1 MDEHCA
7 EIVQKPEGFD
17 EFRHE
22 YKYLLSENAL
32 KMFEGRIKGIMKRDM
47 HTGEDGRYMIRSIYF
62 DDMYYSC
69 YRENEDG
76 TDIKEKFRIRAYNA
90 DDSFISL
97 ELKRKEHGK
106 TQKLSEV
113 IDKELYDLLV
123 FDKPVKSYS
132 KAGQLAKTLIMQKKT
147 RLMKPKI
154 IVQYER
160 EPFIYERG
168 NVRVTFDRFISS
180 SPYIG
185 RMFEKDAFC
194 LPSLPEGIHLLE
206 VKWDE
211 FLPEEIRTALENSR
225 LQSTAFSKYYLGM
238 KMTGNTYRFG
248 TPGITA
254 G

>member
-1 MDEHCA
+1 MTE
-7 EIVQKPEGFD
+7 ES
-17 EFRHE
+17 FRHE

-32 KMFEGRIKGIMKRDM
+32 RMFEGRIKGIMKRDI

-106 TQKLSEV
+106 TQKLSEI
-113 IDKELYDLLV
+113 IDKELYDYLV
-123 FDKPVKSYS
+123 YDKPIKGFSR
-132 KAGQLAKTLIMQKKT
+132 AGTLAKTLIMQKKT

-180 SPYIG
+180 SPHID

-211 FLPEEIRTALENSR
+211 FLPEEIRIAIENSR

-238 KMTGNTYRFG
+238 QMTGNTYRFG
-248 TPGITA
+248 TPGVMA
-254 G
+254 R